1 MILGCEFRVSGF
13 PSSCVNPAFCF
24 VHLGM
29 RSLLICLFALAA
41 GGFPLHAEVSVR
53 TDFEGGNAEVILLD
67 QNPVRVR
74 IMPALHEGRG
84 WPCWWSLRLEGLTV
98 GQTVTLEVQAQTR
111 AFRPGQ
117 ILHASWCQPAQASFS
132 HDGREWRRTDPA
144 TKAEDK
150 AFRYKVDAA
159 GPVLH
164 LAWGPPFV
172 PAEADRLLTSLEEKL
187 GGNGSAACFD
197 LAQTRGGRPVKG
209 IRIGSPDSPRQAWVQ
224 ARQHAWEAG
233 GSWVGR
239 GFIEWLAGDDPEAV
253 EMRRTTCVHFIP
265 IMDVD
270 NAALGAGGKEALP
283 QDHNRDW
290 SASPF
295 HPEVAAAQKRLMEI
309 HHRAG
314 LDAFIDL
321 HNPSPGDK
329 APFFFGPFGFE
340 TMSGMRRHNYQRWME
355 LAAEH
360 ISGALKLEPRYRFAT
375 YVKTD
380 EERARMSSGW
390 AREHLGEAAISVTLE
405 TAWNAPESSVEGYLE
420 VGAGLARTLARYLK

>member
-1 MILGCEFRVSGF
+1 M
-13 PSSCVNPAFCF
+13 NPAFCF

-150 AFRYKVDAA
+150 AFRYNVDAA

-340 TMSGMRRHNYQRWME
+340 TMSGMRRHNYQRWIE